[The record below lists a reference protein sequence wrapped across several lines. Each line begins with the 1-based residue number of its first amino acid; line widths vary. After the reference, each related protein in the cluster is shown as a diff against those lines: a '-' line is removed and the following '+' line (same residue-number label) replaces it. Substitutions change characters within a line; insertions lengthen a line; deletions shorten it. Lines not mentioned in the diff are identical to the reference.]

1 MAFSS
6 FIISISGFYLHFDYI
21 ILFIILYFLS
31 HLYCLLLTPNYGT
44 KKKHGYFIISRI
56 TYGQMNRVV
65 CDLFAT

>member
-1 MAFSS
+1 MAFSP

-44 KKKHGYFIISRI
+44 KKNTAILLL
-56 TYGQMNRVV
+56 VE
-65 CDLFAT
+65 